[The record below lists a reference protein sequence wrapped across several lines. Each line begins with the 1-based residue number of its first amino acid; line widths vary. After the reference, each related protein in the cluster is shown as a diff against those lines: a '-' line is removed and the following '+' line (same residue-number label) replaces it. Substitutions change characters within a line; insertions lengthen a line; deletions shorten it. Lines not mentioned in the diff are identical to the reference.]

1 MKAYL
6 ITTGLL
12 FGVLVVLHVWRI
24 AAEWT
29 RAASQTGFVLEMSVG
44 IVLPGILC
52 WWAFWLLRRLRQ
64 L

>member
-12 FGVLVVLHVWRI
+12 FAVLVLLHIWRI
-24 AAEWT
+24 LAEWS
-29 RAASQTGFVLEMSVG
+29 RAVAHSGFVLEMSVG

-52 WWAFWLLRRLRQ
+52 AWAFWLLRKAGRV
-64 L
+64 

>member
-12 FGVLVVLHVWRI
+12 FAVLVLLHIWRI
-24 AAEWT
+24 VAEWS
-29 RAASQTGFVLEMSVG
+29 RAVSQSGFVLEMSVG

-52 WWAFWLLRRLRQ
+52 GWAFWLLRRAGRV
-64 L
+64 